1 MNKKRSNILQRLE
14 NESAATSTYEKTA
27 MRMRLA
33 IKIADAIAQSGFTQ
47 KEFAERMNKKP
58 SEISKWLSGTHNFT
72 IDTLYDISRE
82 LGITLIDDRSAAWK
96 MAPIVENSYEQVS
109 MQHFFQTG
117 QSRKRISSKQ
127 SIYASLNEK
136 NNMIM
141 NISTIV

>member
-14 NESAATSTYEKTA
+14 NESAATYEKTA

-33 IKIADAIAQSGFTQ
+33 ITIADAIAQSGFTQ

-96 MAPIVENSYEQVS
+96 MAPIMENSYEQVS

-127 SIYASLNEK
+127 SIYASLNER

>member
-14 NESAATSTYEKTA
+14 NESAATYEKTA

-96 MAPIVENSYEQVS
+96 MAPIMENSYEQVS
-109 MQHFFQTG
+109 MQRFFQTG

-127 SIYASLNEK
+127 SIYASLNER

>member
-14 NESAATSTYEKTA
+14 NESAATYEKTA

-33 IKIADAIAQSGFTQ
+33 IKIADAIAQSGFSQ

-82 LGITLIDDRSAAWK
+82 LGITLIDDRIAAWK

>member
-14 NESAATSTYEKTA
+14 NESAATYEKTA

-96 MAPIVENSYEQVS
+96 MAPIMENSYEQVS

-127 SIYASLNEK
+127 SLYASLNER

>member
-14 NESAATSTYEKTA
+14 NESAATYEKTA

-82 LGITLIDDRSAAWK
+82 LGITLIDDRSDAWK
-96 MAPIVENSYEQVS
+96 MAPIMENSYEQVS

-127 SIYASLNEK
+127 SIYASLNER

>member
-1 MNKKRSNILQRLE
+1 
-14 NESAATSTYEKTA
+14 

-33 IKIADAIAQSGFTQ
+33 IKIADAIAQSGLTQ

-82 LGITLIDDRSAAWK
+82 LGITLIDDRSGAWK

>member
-1 MNKKRSNILQRLE
+1 MNKMRSNILQRLE
-14 NESAATSTYEKTA
+14 NESAATYEKTA

-96 MAPIVENSYEQVS
+96 MAPIMENSYEQVS

-127 SIYASLNEK
+127 SIYASLNER

>member
-14 NESAATSTYEKTA
+14 NESAATYEKTA

-96 MAPIVENSYEQVS
+96 MAPIMENSYEQVS

-127 SIYASLNEK
+127 SIYASLNEG

>member
-14 NESAATSTYEKTA
+14 NESAATYEKTA

-82 LGITLIDDRSAAWK
+82 LGITLIDDHSAAWK

>member
-14 NESAATSTYEKTA
+14 NESAATYEKTA

-72 IDTLYDISRE
+72 IDTLCDISRE

-127 SIYASLNEK
+127 SIYASLNER

>member
-1 MNKKRSNILQRLE
+1 MNKKRSNILHRLE
-14 NESAATSTYEKTA
+14 NESAATYEKTA

-96 MAPIVENSYEQVS
+96 MAPIMENSYEQVS

-127 SIYASLNEK
+127 SIYASLNER

>member
-14 NESAATSTYEKTA
+14 NESAATYEKTA

-127 SIYASLNEK
+127 SIYASLNER

>member
-14 NESAATSTYEKTA
+14 NESAATYEKTA

>member
-14 NESAATSTYEKTA
+14 NESAATYEKTA

-96 MAPIVENSYEQVS
+96 MAPIMENSYEQVS

-127 SIYASLNEK
+127 SIYASLNER

-141 NISTIV
+141 NISTNV

>member
-14 NESAATSTYEKTA
+14 NESAATYEKTA

-96 MAPIVENSYEQVS
+96 MAPIMENSYEQVS

-127 SIYASLNEK
+127 SIYASLNERS
-136 NNMIM
+136 NMIM

>member
-14 NESAATSTYEKTA
+14 NESAATYEKTA

-33 IKIADAIAQSGFTQ
+33 IKIADAIAQSGLTQ
-47 KEFAERMNKKP
+47 KEFAERLNKKP

>member
-14 NESAATSTYEKTA
+14 NESAATYEKTA

-96 MAPIVENSYEQVS
+96 MAPIMENSYEQVS

-127 SIYASLNEK
+127 SIYASLNER

>member
-14 NESAATSTYEKTA
+14 NESAATYEKTA

-127 SIYASLNEK
+127 SLYASLNER

>member
-14 NESAATSTYEKTA
+14 NESAATYEKTA

-47 KEFAERMNKKP
+47 KEFAERLNKKP

-96 MAPIVENSYEQVS
+96 MAPIMENSYEQVS

-127 SIYASLNEK
+127 SIYASLNER

>member
-14 NESAATSTYEKTA
+14 NESAATYEKTA

-96 MAPIVENSYEQVS
+96 MAPIMENSYEQLS

-127 SIYASLNEK
+127 SIYASLNER